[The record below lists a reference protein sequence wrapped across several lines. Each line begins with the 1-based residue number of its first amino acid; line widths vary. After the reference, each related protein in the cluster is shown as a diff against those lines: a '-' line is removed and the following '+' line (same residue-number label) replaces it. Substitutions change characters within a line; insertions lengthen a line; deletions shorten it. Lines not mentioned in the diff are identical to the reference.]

1 MRRPELLIPASSL
14 EVLKIAVIYGAD
26 AVYIG
31 GEAFGLRAKAKNFS
45 MEEMREGIRFAH
57 DHEVKVYVTANILAH
72 NDDLEGVREYF
83 KELDSFEKEEK
94 PDALIIADPGVFMI
108 AKEVCPDIER
118 HISTQANNTNY
129 ETYRFWY
136 GLGAKRVVSARELS
150 LNEIKELR
158 ANIPDDLEIET
169 FIHGAMCISYS
180 GRCLLSN
187 YFTGRDANQGAC
199 THPCRWKYSI
209 VEETRPNE
217 YMPVYENERGTYIFN
232 SKDLCMIEHIPEL
245 MESGIDSFKIEG
257 RMKTAL
263 YVATVA
269 RTYRKAIDD
278 YKVSPELYKKNLP
291 WYLDQISNCTY
302 RQFTTGFFFGKPSDE
317 AQIYDNNTYLKEYTY
332 LGIVGEQNE
341 EGLYRIEQRN
351 KFSVGEEIEI
361 MKPANILAKET
372 ISSMQAGLV
381 YGQIGQTEY
390 IVKHMIEESGY
401 GDVKVVA
408 TGGLGSIIAKE
419 TDCIDVYDPNLTL
432 QGMRFIYNKQKRS

>member
-45 MEEMREGIRFAH
+45 MEEIREGIAFAH
-57 DHEVKVYVTANILAH
+57 AHDVKVYITANILAH
-72 NDDLEGVREYF
+72 NGDLDGVREYF
-83 KELDSFEKEEK
+83 AELREIE
-94 PDALIIADPGVFMI
+94 PDALIISDPGVYMI
-108 AKEVCPDIER
+108 AKEVCPEIER

-129 ETYRFWY
+129 GTYRFWY
-136 GLGAKRVVSARELS
+136 EQGAKRVVSARELS
-150 LNEIKELR
+150 LAEIKEIR

-199 THPCRWKYSI
+199 THPCRWKYAV
-209 VEETRPNE
+209 VEEKRPGE
-217 YMPVYENERGTYIFN
+217 YLPVYENERGTYIFN

-269 RTYRKAIDD
+269 RTYRRAIDD
-278 YKVSPELYKKNLP
+278 YKQSPELYREHMA
-291 WYLDQISNCTY
+291 WYQEQISNCTY

-317 AQIYDNNTYLKEYTY
+317 AQIYDNNTYVKEYTY
-332 LGIVGEQNE
+332 LGIVGERNE

-351 KFSVGEEIEI
+351 KFSVGESIEV
-361 MKPANILAKET
+361 MKPDGANITVTVQRIVDEEGNDMESAPHPKQVLYIDLGQPLAMYDILRRKE
-372 ISSMQAGLV
+372 
-381 YGQIGQTEY
+381 
-390 IVKHMIEESGY
+390 
-401 GDVKVVA
+401 
-408 TGGLGSIIAKE
+408 
-419 TDCIDVYDPNLTL
+419 
-432 QGMRFIYNKQKRS
+432 

>member
-1 MRRPELLIPASSL
+1 MRIPELLIPASSL

-57 DHEVKVYVTANILAH
+57 EHEVKVYVTANILAH

-83 KELDSFEKEEK
+83 KELDSFAKEEK

-361 MKPANILAKET
+361 MKPDGE
-372 ISSMQAGLV
+372 
-381 YGQIGQTEY
+381 
-390 IVKHMIEESGY
+390 
-401 GDVKVVA
+401 
-408 TGGLGSIIAKE
+408 
-419 TDCIDVYDPNLTL
+419 NLTVTVKRIVDED
-432 QGMRFIYNKQKRS
+432 GADMESAPHPKQVLYIDLGHPLEKYDILRRKE

>member
-83 KELDSFEKEEK
+83 KELDSFAKEEK

-302 RQFTTGFFFGKPSDE
+302 RQFTTGFFFGKPSDG

-361 MKPANILAKET
+361 MKPDGE
-372 ISSMQAGLV
+372 
-381 YGQIGQTEY
+381 
-390 IVKHMIEESGY
+390 
-401 GDVKVVA
+401 
-408 TGGLGSIIAKE
+408 
-419 TDCIDVYDPNLTL
+419 NLTVTVKRIVDED
-432 QGMRFIYNKQKRS
+432 GADMESAPHPKQVLYIDLGHPLEKYDILRRKE

>member
-45 MEEMREGIRFAH
+45 MEEIKEGIAFAH
-57 DHEVKVYVTANILAH
+57 AHDVKVYITANILAH
-72 NDDLEGVREYF
+72 NADLDGVREYF
-83 KELDSFEKEEK
+83 AELREIK
-94 PDALIIADPGVFMI
+94 PDALIISDPGVYMI
-108 AKEVCPDIER
+108 AKEVCPEIER

-129 ETYRFWY
+129 GTYRFWY
-136 GLGAKRVVSARELS
+136 EQGAKRVVSARELS
-150 LNEIKELR
+150 LAEIKEIR

-199 THPCRWKYSI
+199 THPCSWKYAV
-209 VEETRPNE
+209 VEEKSPGE
-217 YMPVYENERGTYIFN
+217 YLPVYENERGTYIFN

-269 RTYRKAIDD
+269 RTYRLAIDD
-278 YKVSPELYKKNLP
+278 YKESPELYREHMA
-291 WYLDQISNCTY
+291 WYQEQISNCTY
-302 RQFTTGFFFGKPSDE
+302 RQFTTGFFFGKPSEE
-317 AQIYDNNTYLKEYTY
+317 AQIYDNNTYVKEYTY

-351 KFSVGEEIEI
+351 KFSVGENIEV
-361 MKPANILAKET
+361 MKPDGANITVTVQRIVDEEGNDMESAPHPKQVLYIDLGQPLAMYDILRRKE
-372 ISSMQAGLV
+372 
-381 YGQIGQTEY
+381 
-390 IVKHMIEESGY
+390 
-401 GDVKVVA
+401 
-408 TGGLGSIIAKE
+408 
-419 TDCIDVYDPNLTL
+419 
-432 QGMRFIYNKQKRS
+432 